1 MSYPRVLLGRINKAI
16 YLCPRAVT
24 LVVSPASSRPCHLSP
39 VLVVTS
45 CFKPFCSTTEAL
57 QARRHLY
64 QRFRAGGRHQ
74 FERTILRLRQV
85 IYHLPALLA
94 PKRCRNQEK
103 VLARASGSTQSWTQR
118 PSEIREGYQYQK
130 TRSYTSAM
138 RLQIPQ
144 QRQRT

>member
-1 MSYPRVLLGRINKAI
+1 MPSSGDLGRFSCVEPPPVIFLQFSLSPAVSSPFAALPKHCKHDAI
-16 YLCPRAVT
+16 YTNASRAD
-24 LVVSPASSRPCHLSP
+24 
-39 VLVVTS
+39 
-45 CFKPFCSTTEAL
+45 
-57 QARRHLY
+57 
-64 QRFRAGGRHQ
+64 GRHQ

-85 IYHLPALLA
+85 IYHLPALPA

-130 TRSYTSAM
+130 TRSYTSAV
-138 RLQIPQ
+138 RLKIPQ